1 MLKRLLTI
9 AVTLALCLTY
19 TACSEDSSSSK
30 DSSSKAD
37 SSVVDSSVPDS
48 SAADSSEPDSSVPD
62 SSEPESSVPDS
73 SEPESSVPDSSEPD
87 APTEEE
93 SDITPAMW
101 TATTKSGETIYFLGS
116 MHALSDDCYPLPDEI
131 WDAYNSADALAVE
144 CDIITAAQDMEL
156 QLEMVMGMMY
166 EDGSKIQDHIEPE
179 LYDNMKSLL
188 DEKGMYLSLYEVYN
202 PIMWSTLVE
211 EAMMQDAGLKSELGI
226 DGILIQKAH
235 DENKTLIE
243 LETVESQM
251 DILYGQPDELNAFM
265 LEGSVMYFEDQVE
278 LLKEM
283 YECWKKGDLEGL
295 MAIDEAEIEDED
307 AEEIPADLQKMI
319 DDYNYQ
325 LMDARNAG
333 MVEKAIEMLEGDQSV
348 FYVVG
353 AAHFGGETGLLEQLE
368 KAGYTL
374 ERVQYN

>member
-37 SSVVDSSVPDS
+37 SSVADSSVPDS
-48 SAADSSEPDSSVPD
+48 SAADSSEPESSVPD

-87 APTEEE
+87 VPTEEE

-101 TATTKSGETIYFLGS
+101 TATTKNGQTIYFLGS
-116 MHALSDDCYPLPDEI
+116 MHALGDECYPLPDEI

-156 QLEMVMGMMY
+156 QFDMVLGMMY
-166 EDGSKIQDHIEPE
+166 QDGTKIQDHIDAE
-179 LYDNMKSLL
+179 LFENMKSLL
-188 DEKGMYLSLYEVYN
+188 DEKGAYMSLYEVYN
-202 PIMWSTLVE
+202 PIMWSTLIE
-211 EAMMQDAGLKSELGI
+211 DTMMKDAGLKSELGI

-235 DENKTLIE
+235 DDKKTLIE
-243 LETVESQM
+243 LETVKSQM
-251 DILYGQPDELNAFM
+251 DILYGQPDELNEYM
-265 LEGSVMYFEDQVE
+265 LEGSVMYYEDQVE

-295 MAIDEAEIEDED
+295 MAIDETEIEDED

-333 MVEKAIEMLEGDQSV
+333 MVQKAIDMLEGDQSI

-353 AAHFGGETGLLEQLE
+353 AAHFGGETGLIEQLE

-374 ERVQYN
+374 ERVEYK